1 MLSCLICIFTPVLM
15 GRARL
20 KKWGRNVKLAPPSVS
35 LIYLGSLRQTALTCL
50 SSCNKDKAVLN
61 FMDILLQNV
70 LSQMALVI
78 SLNALM
84 NKLSSE
90 EEFFCWGSILIWQ
103 MANEWNLV
111 NESRTD
117 GRTASSS
124 GQHSRRAASSEEPVL
139 SGLSQRCRIM
149 KISVSIRAV
158 NLIWPVTLHYVF
170 IPV

>member
-1 MLSCLICIFTPVLM
+1 ME
-15 GRARL
+15 RARL
-20 KKWGRNVKLAPPSVS
+20 KKWGRDVKLAPPSVS

-90 EEFFCWGSILIWQ
+90 EEFFC
-103 MANEWNLV
+103 
-111 NESRTD
+111 
-117 GRTASSS
+117 
-124 GQHSRRAASSEEPVL
+124 
-139 SGLSQRCRIM
+139 
-149 KISVSIRAV
+149 
-158 NLIWPVTLHYVF
+158 
-170 IPV
+170 